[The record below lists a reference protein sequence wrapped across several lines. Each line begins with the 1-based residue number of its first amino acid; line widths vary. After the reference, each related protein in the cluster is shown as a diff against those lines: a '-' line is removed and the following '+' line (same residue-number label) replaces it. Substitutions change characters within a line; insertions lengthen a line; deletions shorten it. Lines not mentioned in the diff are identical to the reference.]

1 MRLRVLLTTA
11 GFLGLAGL
19 MTAPAQDPKA
29 GPRPMLPANVVP
41 SAFRAFLV
49 TDGRFPPVKT
59 PEGKDE
65 ADPRDQTG
73 KIHCLVCENGLAPV
87 VGVFVRADAKTLGS
101 SGLAKLVKSLD
112 ALIGEY
118 RSYKL
123 AGFVMF
129 LRLEGGDK
137 TIKITAPD
145 GKESPLTVDLEYPDD
160 EKRDEYSQGIRDFAA
175 AVKAPNVP
183 LGLAPEKSKTVS
195 AWGIGEKDE
204 VTVVAYYRMRQIA
217 QPWRFAKVADV
228 TDAKI
233 DEILRSVVEKVA
245 VKRKKDEKPD
255 K

>member
-1 MRLRVLLTTA
+1 MRLRVLLTTI
-11 GFLGLAGL
+11 GFLSLVGL

-29 GPRPMLPANVVP
+29 NPKPMLPANVVP
-41 SAFRAFLV
+41 ATFRAFLV
-49 TDGRFPPVKT
+49 VDGRFPPIKVVASD
-59 PEGKDE
+59 GKE
-65 ADPRDQTG
+65 TVEPDPRDKTG

-87 VGVFVRADAKTLGS
+87 VAVFVRADAKTLAS
-101 SGLAKLVKSLD
+101 SGVAKLVKNLD

-145 GKESPLTVDLEYPDD
+145 GKESSLTVDLEYPDD
-160 EKRDEYSQGIRDFAA
+160 EKRDEYVQGIKDFSA

-204 VTVVAYYRMRQIA
+204 VTVVAYNRMRQIA
-217 QPWRFAKVADV
+217 PPWRFARVADL
-228 TDAKI
+228 TDDKI
-233 DEILRSVVEKVA
+233 NEILGTVAEKVSG
-245 VKRKKDEKPD
+245 KKK